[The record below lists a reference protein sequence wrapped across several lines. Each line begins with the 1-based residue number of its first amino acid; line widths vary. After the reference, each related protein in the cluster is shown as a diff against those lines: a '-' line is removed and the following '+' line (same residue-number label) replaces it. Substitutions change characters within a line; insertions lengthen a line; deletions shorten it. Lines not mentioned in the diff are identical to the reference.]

1 MVTFGGSV
9 SVSTYPDLRSVP
21 FQESDYVGSLQPWA
35 NKALRVGW
43 PNAANV
49 PLDQRVNPADWPRT
63 TQPAVT
69 PQPQLFILPKA
80 LPNMPD
86 AITAQPMIIAP
97 IQDAAPT
104 CLRCLTHDQP
114 STTVRPVVDKLL
126 PLTQAT
132 PVGATPLPV
141 TTEKTPSWLGVLL
154 TVGGAFMTMKGV

>member
-9 SVSTYPDLRSVP
+9 AVSTYPDLRSVP

-49 PLDQRVNPADWPRT
+49 PLDQRVNPSDWPRS

-69 PQPQLFILPKA
+69 QPLFILPKA

-97 IQDAAPT
+97 VQDTAPT

-114 STTVRPVVDKLL
+114 SAPPPVTKLL
-126 PLTQAT
+126 PPTQAM

-141 TTEKTPSWLGVLL
+141 TAENTPSWLGVLL